1 MSTGITGPTDFF
13 TLKIK
18 PNIQKL
24 VGSFND
30 TLLTNSIDLKQGNIN
45 LDKGD
50 ISLKEGQLLAYS
62 DERLKTDIRPIEN
75 ALERV
80 DKLKGVYY
88 YWKDDNKNEKTQ
100 QIGLIAQNVQQQ
112 FPELVNTD
120 KNGVLCVDYPKLT
133 AILIECVKDLKQQLS
148 HRV

>member
-1 MSTGITGPTDFF
+1 MSTDVFF
-13 TLKIK
+13 KSK
-18 PNIQKL
+18 VQPNIQKL
-24 VGSFND
+24 VG
-30 TLLTNSIDLKQGNIN
+30 TLDDISGGNSIDLKKGNIN
-45 LDKGD
+45 LDKGN

-62 DERLKTDIRPIEN
+62 DETLKTDIRPIEN

-88 YWKDDNKNEKTQ
+88 YWKDDTKNEKTQ
-100 QIGLIAQNVQQQ
+100 QIGVIAQNVQQE

-133 AILIECVKDLKQQLS
+133 AILIECVKELKQQLS
-148 HRV
+148 QRA